1 MDPVTPMNNNLK
13 RETSVKSPGVRRI
26 HADIRELHLNK
37 SRFVYCLLFLFIF
50 IFNVIIVIIDI
61 FVYSF
66 IFFKIRNYAAK
77 PCEDDLYDWHFVI
90 RGPEG
95 TDFDGGRY
103 HGRIILPPDVSFCF
117 I

>member
-50 IFNVIIVIIDI
+50 IFNVIIIIFDI
-61 FVYSF
+61 YLF
-66 IFFKIRNYAAK
+66 IHLYFFNLGIMLPNLAK
-77 PCEDDLYDWHFVI
+77 MIYMIGILLLEDLKVL
-90 RGPEG
+90 
-95 TDFDGGRY
+95 
-103 HGRIILPPDVSFCF
+103 ILMEVDIMVVLFF
-117 I
+117 HLM